1 MGRKKINT
9 EEKKQKL
16 SITISSNNA
25 QKLNELEFTNKS
37 KLINWLLKEHF
48 GFNQEGGQNEN

>member
-16 SITISSNNA
+16 SVTISLENA
-25 QKLNELEFTNKS
+25 LNFDEHEIKNKS
-37 KLINWLLKEHF
+37 KLINWLLKEYF
-48 GFNQEGGQNEN
+48 GLNQEGGQDEN

>member
-16 SITISSNNA
+16 SVTISSKNA
-25 QKLNELEFTNKS
+25 HKLNELEFTNKS

-48 GFNQEGGQNEN
+48 DISQEGGQNEN